1 MIIVYAIG
9 GLVLG
14 LVIGFAGGY
23 VVGSV
28 DYEELEDDDPD
39 AWDGKP

>member
-1 MIIVYAIG
+1 MSIVCAIG

-28 DYEELEDDDPD
+28 DYEELDDNDPD
-39 AWDGKP
+39 SWSNEP